1 MAAGA
6 TSIVPAAYDLADERP
21 LDAEPVPL
29 PPDGVVLVEG
39 SFLLVPDLA
48 DRWDLAVMVVAEPGG
63 VLERGLVRD
72 ADLGTPEQV
81 RELYLRR
88 YLAAEA
94 LHQERDDPWPRADVV
109 VDMSDP
115 DRPTVLGSR

>member
-1 MAAGA
+1 M
-6 TSIVPAAYDLADERP
+6 
-21 LDAEPVPL
+21 
-29 PPDGVVLVEG
+29 
-39 SFLLVPDLA
+39 
-48 DRWDLAVMVVAEPGG
+48 
-63 VLERGLVRD
+63 LERGLVRD
-72 ADLGTPEQV
+72 ADLGAPEQV

-94 LHQERDDPWPRADVV
+94 LHQERDDPWTRADVV